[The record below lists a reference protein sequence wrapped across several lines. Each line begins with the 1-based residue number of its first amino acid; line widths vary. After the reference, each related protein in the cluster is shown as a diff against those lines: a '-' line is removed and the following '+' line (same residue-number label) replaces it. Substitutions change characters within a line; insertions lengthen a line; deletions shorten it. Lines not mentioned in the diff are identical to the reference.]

1 MPTTTA
7 CLGRTLRGLL
17 VLIVLLVLLP
27 GGAAG
32 PFPTTLPV
40 ADTTAIS
47 GSSAGYTGTIPTEAR
62 AGTTATLSADD
73 LRSEM
78 GRASTLNA
86 WLPCR

>member
-1 MPTTTA
+1 M
-7 CLGRTLRGLL
+7 L
-17 VLIVLLVLLP
+17 VLLLAPLLFVLLVLLP

-47 GSSAGYTGTIPTEAR
+47 GYSSGYTGTIPTEAR
-62 AGTTATLSADD
+62 AGPTATLSADD